1 MHVPCHPDSPSAVRD
16 SVAQLEGLGWLLG
29 DARLV
34 ASELVTNAV
43 LHSGGTGED
52 LLEVRVSRNE
62 NGIVI
67 SVRDPGRSGGEATP
81 WPDHLKST
89 GGLGL
94 IVVDAIASRWGTE
107 REDGY
112 TVWAELTE
120 SPNVVSIG
128 GQTLPEVG

>member
-1 MHVPCHPDSPSAVRD
+1 MDVPCDTDSPSTVRD

-43 LHSGGTGED
+43 LHSGGTHED

-67 SVRDPGRSGGEATP
+67 SVRDPGRSGGDATS
-81 WPDHLKST
+81 WPDHLKTT

-94 IVVDAIASRWGTE
+94 IVVEALASRWGTE

-120 SPNVVSIG
+120 NANVVSIG